1 MCAWP
6 KGFSQAKEDH
16 GYSYNGITA
25 SQEKEEER
33 GDIEDET
40 EHQFGFFSVLVGEYP
55 GGNFKYIDNYPSNR
69 KQSSYL
75 KQVKVHHL
83 Y

>member
-1 MCAWP
+1 MRTWP
-6 KGFSQAKEDH
+6 EGLSQAKEDH
-16 GYSYNGITA
+16 SYSYNCIIA

-40 EHQFGFFSVLVGEYP
+40 DHQLGLFPVLVGKYP

-69 KQSSYL
+69 K
-75 KQVKVHHL
+75 
-83 Y
+83 